1 MARQQ
6 HSEDKTMTER
16 EALALLIS
24 AIEDIQFNWE
34 NGDLAQMVRE
44 AIGVKDEIC
53 QQFNF
58 PSTAEIQAQNVES
71 ES

>member
-1 MARQQ
+1 
-6 HSEDKTMTER
+6 MTEYSA
-16 EALALLIS
+16 ELNAITLLIS
-24 AIEDIQFNWE
+24 AIEDIQHNWE
-34 NGDLAQMVRE
+34 NGDLADAVRN
-44 AIGVKDEIC
+44 AIATKDEIC